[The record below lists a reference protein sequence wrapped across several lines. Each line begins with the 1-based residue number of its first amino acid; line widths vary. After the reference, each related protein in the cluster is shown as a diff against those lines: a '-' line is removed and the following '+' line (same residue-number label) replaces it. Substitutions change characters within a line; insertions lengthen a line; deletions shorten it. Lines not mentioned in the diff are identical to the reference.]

1 MSYCR
6 VSVSVAAIGI
16 SDTLAQVPSALSDKI
31 ELAVRLMVYA
41 AAVALAWGASSNVAS
56 NWLAAGSVDCNVIE
70 PKSALP
76 GGKVMLDGSVTSMF
90 FSGNVA
96 PTVHL
101 VTLNAPLPLAL
112 VARKLNVWPQSFSI
126 KLLGMHSLM
135 QSANTRTGAVFRM
148 FCSCKA
154 RGMAIYG
161 LMNRKRGS
169 I

>member
-1 MSYCR
+1 M
-6 VSVSVAAIGI
+6 
-16 SDTLAQVPSALSDKI
+16 
-31 ELAVRLMVYA
+31 
-41 AAVALAWGASSNVAS
+41 AS
-56 NWLAAGSVDCNVIE
+56 NWLAAGSVDCNVVE

-76 GGKVMLDGSVTSMF
+76 GGRVMADGNATSMF

-96 PTVHL
+96 PTIHL

-112 VARKLNVWPQSFSI
+112 AVWKLNVWPQSFSI

-148 FCSCKA
+148 FCCRKA

-161 LMNRKRGS
+161 LKCGERGS